1 MTATHE
7 AAAAHVACPG
17 CDGLTRVPAGRLGD
31 KPLCPRCKA
40 QLFAGKPVTL
50 NSSNFDVHV
59 GRSDLPV
66 VVDFW
71 APWCGPCRA
80 MAPHFESA
88 ARRLEPKYRFAKL
101 DTDAAPDISARF
113 NIRSIPTLIVFRH
126 GKPVAQQSGAMDAGA
141 LSRWLESVA

>member
-7 AAAAHVACPG
+7 IAAAHVACPG
-17 CDGLTRVPAGRLGD
+17 CDGLTRIPAGRLGD
-31 KPLCPRCKA
+31 NPLCPRCKA
-40 QLFAGKPVTL
+40 RLFAGKPVTL

-71 APWCGPCRA
+71 APWCGPCHA

-88 ARRLEPKYRFAKL
+88 ARRLEPRYRFAKL

-113 NIRSIPTLIVFRH
+113 NIRSIPTLIVFRR